1 MTRSGSLLRFIP
13 IALLVAGALEP
24 GTALAG
30 FEVDCEGSAKAY
42 AAQGIPCY
50 CRGGQI
56 VCDQPSGGGSYGGSS
71 YKGLSFKNQMKLQI
85 MQSITDMAA
94 NAFINWLNGPSP
106 SAPSGPTPEQIA
118 AQKAEQERAAAEW
131 RAKVQQQIK
140 DMESQYEQQKRQ
152 EFDDK
157 KKKLLAGIRGLGAVT
172 PDSRSDSLRQ
182 LRCSAYWAGESAKAL
197 AAGNEQRAMEYRRF
211 SEKPTGESMVGC
223 DKNFP
228 EPPMPGGADE
238 IRMDLYQTMIEEVH
252 LRLPMIEQARTKQR
266 DAVEQ
271 VAEKQKT
278 VDELKNR
285 QAAVL
290 PPEQKQETDDLLA
303 AAMKELETAT
313 VLKNEADAGVKKL
326 QLEIDALNEV
336 GKMAVAP
343 GAGPAMKGA
352 KP

>member
-1 MTRSGSLLRFIP
+1 MSRPVSLLRLTP
-13 IALLVAGALEP
+13 IVLLLSAVAGP

-30 FEVDCEGSAKAY
+30 FQVDCEGSAQAY

-56 VCDQPSGGGSYGGSS
+56 VCDQPSGEGSYGGAK
-71 YKGLSFKNQMKLQI
+71 KGLSYKNQMKLEI

-94 NAFINWLNGPSP
+94 NAFINWLNAPTP

-118 AQKAEQERAAAEW
+118 AQRAEQERAAAEW
-131 RAKVQQQIK
+131 RAKVQQQIR

-182 LRCSAYWAGESAKAL
+182 LRCSAYWGGEAAKAL
-197 AAGNEQRAMEYRRF
+197 AYGDEKRALEYRTF
-211 SEKPTGESMVGC
+211 SEKPTGESMTRC
-223 DKNFP
+223 DTELP

-238 IRMDLYQTMIEEVH
+238 IRMGLYQTMIEEVH
-252 LRLPMIEQARTKQR
+252 QRLPQIEQAKTRQQ
-266 DAVEQ
+266 DAAGQ

-278 VDELKNR
+278 VEELKNR
-285 QAAVL
+285 QTAVL
-290 PPEQKQETDDLLA
+290 PPEEKQETDDLLA
-303 AAMKELETAT
+303 AALKELETAT
-313 VLKNEADAGVKKL
+313 ALKNEADAGVKKL

-336 GKMAVAP
+336 GKMATAP
-343 GAGPAMKGA
+343 GAGQAAKGA
-352 KP
+352 P